1 MRQLKVNAA
10 MLLRDLLG
18 VESQELIAKEMSE
31 LYLLA
36 ICDLLSKVHL
46 KLILVVLVLITKE
59 LLILVQL
66 SSAKFKLMI

>member
-18 VESQELIAKEMSE
+18 VECQELIAKEMSE

-36 ICDLLSKVHL
+36 ICDLLSQVHL
-46 KLILVVLVLITKE
+46 ELVLVVLVLITKE